1 MASQLDSL
9 VELSPS
15 IARLQALFKAF
26 IGLCKGLVASDAEIR
41 SPMTRATA
49 NDDLHITSDSSH
61 IFSTEQMGIDR
72 LHASLESQRMPSIAS
87 TPIVETIPQ
96 PEITPAAN
104 LSWELFDV
112 QPTLDWLDVDFSFF
126 DSNI

>member
-1 MASQLDSL
+1 
-9 VELSPS
+9 
-15 IARLQALFKAF
+15 
-26 IGLCKGLVASDAEIR
+26 
-41 SPMTRATA
+41 
-49 NDDLHITSDSSH
+49 
-61 IFSTEQMGIDR
+61 MGIDR
-72 LHASLESQRMPSIAS
+72 LHAGLESQRMPSIAS